1 MLNRLISVS
10 KFLFTSIFI
19 LSLCSS
25 CTKDDSVE
33 WHMVDVNFYRGL
45 QGDAH
50 LILDA
55 GHVALV
61 DAGYGGVIGDGL
73 TRYLQDLG
81 ITRIDKFIISHP
93 HRDHYEGIRNI
104 VAAGIKVDAVYYN
117 HNVSV
122 RDCCYKEE
130 DFLEVLTILTAQ
142 GAKIHD
148 VHEGQDITLGRTSF
162 NVLLAA
168 KSNTLDGRNID
179 LNDASIVMK
188 WQVFNHRVLFAGD
201 LNDASGEYLNNNRS
215 QDIKADILKVP
226 HHGATGIAPIEFFET
241 VSPQLLMFPDPD
253 WVRTSPRGEIA
264 FGYASRSAVKECSNS
279 LNGTVKLTFKL
290 DAVFS
295 EPSKPSEKC
304 ASGIIVTK
312 S

>member
-1 MLNRLISVS
+1 
-10 KFLFTSIFI
+10 
-19 LSLCSS
+19 
-25 CTKDDSVE
+25 
-33 WHMVDVNFYRGL
+33 MVDVNFYRGL

-50 LILDA
+50 LILDN

-61 DAGYGGVIGDGL
+61 DAGYGGIIGDGL
-73 TRYLQDLG
+73 TRYLEDLD

-104 VAAGIKVDAVYYN
+104 VAAGIGVDSVYYN
-117 HNVSV
+117 HNVSM
-122 RDCCYKEE
+122 RDCCYKED
-130 DFLEVLTILTAQ
+130 DFLEVIAMLTAQ
-142 GAKIHD
+142 GAVIHD
-148 VHEGQDITLGRTSF
+148 VRHGQDIPLGRTSF

-179 LNDASIVMK
+179 LNDASIVMT

-201 LNDASGEYLNNNRS
+201 LNDASGEYLNNNNS

-226 HHGATGIAPIEFFET
+226 HHGATGIAPIEFFEA
-241 VSPQLLMFPDPD
+241 VAPQLLMFPDPN
-253 WVRTSPRGEIA
+253 WVRTSTRGEIA
-264 FGYASRSAVKECSNS
+264 FGYASRSGVKECSNS

-290 DAVFS
+290 DTVSS
-295 EPSKPSEKC
+295 EPSKPSATC
-304 ASGIIVTK
+304 ASGIIISK